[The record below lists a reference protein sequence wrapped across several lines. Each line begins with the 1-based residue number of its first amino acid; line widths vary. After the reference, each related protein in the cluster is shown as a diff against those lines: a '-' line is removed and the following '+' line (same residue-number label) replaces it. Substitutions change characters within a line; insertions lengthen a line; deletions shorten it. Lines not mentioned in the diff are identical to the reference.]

1 MKIGSITISVLPVYV
16 TCFFLFLYLPIMV
29 LILFSFNASTMPY
42 EWTGWTTAWY
52 SQLLTS
58 WQTWHALINSL
69 IVASVSVVLSL
80 TMAVLL
86 VYYGSAMLSHV
97 FVIFYGNLIIPEI
110 VLAVGLLG
118 FISLF
123 SIPLGYITLIAGH
136 TLLGL
141 GYAVPVVHAR
151 YLELDRQLTEA
162 SLDLGATQAQ
172 TFFRIIL
179 PLLTPALIASGLL
192 IFVISLDDFLIAFFC
207 ASAQTQTLPLYIFSV
222 VRSGGSPM
230 INALST
236 LLLAFGSIIIL
247 LMALLQTRKGI
258 SFGG

>member
-1 MKIGSITISVLPVYV
+1 
-16 TCFFLFLYLPIMV
+16 
-29 LILFSFNASTMPY
+29 MPY

-52 SQLLTS
+52 GQLLAS
-58 WQTWHALINSL
+58 WQTWHALLNSL
-69 IVASVSVVLSL
+69 IVAAISVMLSL
-80 TMAVLL
+80 TMAVML
-86 VYYGSAMLSHV
+86 VYYGSAFLSHL
-97 FVIFYGNLIIPEI
+97 FVIFYGNLIVPEI

-118 FISLF
+118 FVSLF

-141 GYAVPVVHAR
+141 GYAVPVIYAR
-151 YLELDRQLTEA
+151 YQELERQLTEA

-179 PLLTPALIASGLL
+179 PLLSPALVAAGLL

-236 LLLAFGSIIIL
+236 LLLCFGSVIIL
-247 LMALLQTRKGI
+247 LMAFLQTRKGI
-258 SFGG
+258 SFSG